1 MSVKESLSSV
11 WRVALTALPMIV
23 GILLLVS
30 LLNPVFQKYYPLV
43 FSGSYFWDPLLGA
56 LAGSIA
62 FGIPVTSYIVGGEL
76 LQKGVSLVA
85 ITAFIL
91 AWATVG
97 LAMLPIE
104 INFFGKKFAFL
115 RNGLNFI
122 NSIIIAV
129 LTVMILNLS

>member
-1 MSVKESLSSV
+1 MSVKESLESV
-11 WRVALTALPMIV
+11 LRVARAAVPMIV
-23 GILLLVS
+23 GILLLIS

-43 FSGSYFWDPLLGA
+43 FSGNYFWDPLWGA

-62 FGIPVTSYIVGGEL
+62 FGMPVTSYIVGGEL
-76 LQKGVSLVA
+76 LQRGVSLVA

-104 INFFGKKFAFL
+104 IKFFGTKFALL

-129 LTVMILNLS
+129 LTVAILKIL